1 MPMDS
6 AVCFDLFVWKYGQGT
21 NIQLAKTSEQPD
33 LCDYH
38 NHMGSLGST
47 FMHLDGTVYIT
58 IHDAGGATPA
68 TWYEE
73 IMHAKQFL
81 DRGQVS
87 VGIEGT
93 VSEWEIEIASCL
105 LDNAERLALTGD
117 EIALAQRSLQH
128 YRGGTQNV

>member
-1 MPMDS
+1 MDS
-6 AVCFDLFVWKYGQGT
+6 TVCFDLFIWRYGRGR
-21 NIQLAKTSEQPD
+21 NIQLAKTSDQPD

-47 FMHLDGTVYIT
+47 FMDLEGTVFIT

-81 DRGQVS
+81 DRGQLS
-87 VGIEGT
+87 AGIGGT
-93 VSEWEIEIASCL
+93 VAEWEVEVAQCL
-105 LDNAERLALTGD
+105 LDNAKRLALTD
-117 EIALAQRSLQH
+117 EEIARAERSLKH
-128 YRGGTQNV
+128 YRSEGKNV